1 MSNSDDTSF
10 VDSTHK
16 ATNSVEVYSVYS
28 AGGLSTQYELAMNV
42 LIKEAVWQLSNG
54 KFQFVLPQSKEMR
67 GLELEAANIRNVDL
81 LELVQADV
89 VVARFDGLELDAG
102 TVVEFTL
109 AKSLGKPTVILR
121 CDSRHLSGQ
130 DLDEP
135 YNLMVKGWPRTVEVY
150 IDSLI
155 NYISSF
161 NKEHQALGDRV
172 TFQATMKAELNT
184 VQKGIDEISK
194 KIIDGLE
201 AVVKMGSPYPSE
213 YQEIVY
219 KALRYSPGGGFDKL
233 LTEEELGRIIQRLR
247 KNGTL

>member
-16 ATNSVEVYSVYS
+16 VTNSGEGYLVYF
-28 AGGLSTQYELAMNV
+28 AGGLSTQYELAMNA
-42 LIKEAVWQLSNG
+42 LIKEAVWQLSSG

-67 GLELEAANIRNVDL
+67 GLELEATNIRNIDL
-81 LELVQADV
+81 LELVEADFV
-89 VVARFDGLELDAG
+89 IARFDGLELDAG
-102 TVVEFTL
+102 TVLEFTV

-135 YNLMVKGWPRTVEVY
+135 YNLMVKGWPRTVEVH
-150 IDSLI
+150 INSII
-155 NYISSF
+155 NYIISF
-161 NKEHQALGDRV
+161 NEEHQALGDEV
-172 TFQATMKAELNT
+172 GFQAILKAELST
-184 VQKGIDEISK
+184 VQKSVDEISK
-194 KIIDGLE
+194 NIIAGLE
-201 AVVKMGSPYPSE
+201 AVIKMESPYPPE

-219 KALRYSPGGGFDKL
+219 QALRYSPGGGFDQL
-233 LTEEELGRIIQRLR
+233 LTEKGLDRIIQRLR